1 MKISEIIRKL
11 LSFDIVIPLSDRIVL
26 MPDEDGRFTIG
37 KGQRIGYKGRVHGS
51 VGISYELQYEELF
64 FEVCEDFEYDHPY
77 SDGAGSDGGMVKYT
91 LKPLHTG
98 VSVIK
103 AVYDWR
109 GSVEKTVTHTI
120 TVR

>member
-1 MKISEIIRKL
+1 MKISEIIRKF
-11 LSFDIVIPLSDRIVL
+11 LSFDIVIPLSDRIIL

-37 KGQRIGYKGRVHGS
+37 
-51 VGISYELQYEELF
+51 
-64 FEVCEDFEYDHPY
+64 
-77 SDGAGSDGGMVKYT
+77 SDGGMIKYT